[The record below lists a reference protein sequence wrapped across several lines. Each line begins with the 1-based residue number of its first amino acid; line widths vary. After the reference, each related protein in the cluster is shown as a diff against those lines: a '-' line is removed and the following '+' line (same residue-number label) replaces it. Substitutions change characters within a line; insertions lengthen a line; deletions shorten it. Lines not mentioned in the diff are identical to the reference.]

1 MMSWVFGGNGDLGLA
16 VAEQRCMREFWEFL
30 L

>member
-1 MMSWVFGGNGDLGLA
+1 MSWVFGGNGDLGLA